1 MTKLILIRHGQTE
14 WNLKGR
20 YQGQSD
26 IALSEKGREQ
36 AKQLAAHFPVQSVDA
51 FYASDLTRAMDTAAA
66 VATSFDKEVQPIKEL
81 REIHFGKWEGLTYP
95 EICAGWPDESKN
107 FFSNPEHADIP
118 DGETFTEVQN
128 RGVQAVLKIVSLHP
142 EQTVAITAHG
152 GILRTILAEAL
163 HMPMQYMW
171 TMRQDNTAVNIIHY
185 DENYR
190 MIELLNSTAHLHKMK

>member
-1 MTKLILIRHGQTE
+1 MTKIILIRHGQTE

-26 IALSEKGREQ
+26 IALSEKGKEQ
-36 AKQLAAHFPVQSVDA
+36 ARQLAENFPVNTVDA
-51 FYASDLTRAMDTAAA
+51 FYASDLNRAMDTAAA
-66 VATSFDKEVQPIKEL
+66 VASSFHQEVQPVKEL
-81 REIHFGKWEGLTYP
+81 REIHFGKWEGLTYQ
-95 EICAGWPDESKN
+95 EICAGWPKESKN
-107 FFSNPEHADIP
+107 FFSDPEQADIP

-128 RGVQAVLKIVSLHP
+128 RGVQAVLKIAALHP